1 MPTYSHSRLASFEKC
16 KLQYRYRYVD
26 RIRRDVQGIEAFM
39 GNRVHEALEKLY
51 RDLQMERTPSL
62 EELTSLYHRNWDRQH
77 SDKIRIVKTE
87 YAADHYRK
95 VGERC
100 ITDFYRTY
108 HPFGDGVTLGLEE
121 KLGIPLDEG
130 GQYRL
135 EGYVDRIVRI
145 EPGVYEV
152 HDYKTG
158 NSLPSADDLQN
169 DRQLPLYQL
178 GVERKFRD
186 AREVRLVWHYLA
198 FNHEFRS
205 SRNPDALESLKSKT
219 LDLIHRVESTQD
231 FPPTESALCR
241 WCEYQEI
248 CPLWKHRIKVAP
260 LPANEYLKD
269 SGVQLVDRLAEL
281 EARQR
286 SAEKEIQQVRE
297 ALFAEMEREKA
308 SVLAGTKDEVRL
320 IEEES
325 PRFPAPGDTG
335 HKGLEMV
342 LKEMGH
348 YERFAA
354 LDTESLARAL
364 QDPGTDAYL
373 KAALAK
379 FTRPEKTR
387 RLRRVPKGNRQLAL
401 FD

>member
-62 EELTSLYHRNWDRQH
+62 EELTSLYHRNWERQH
-77 SDKIRIVKTE
+77 SDKIRIVKKE
-87 YAADHYRK
+87 YTADHYRK

-100 ITDFYRTY
+100 LTDFYKTY

-121 KLGIPLDEG
+121 KLAIPLDAA

-135 EGYVDRIVRI
+135 EGYVDRIVRL

-158 NSLPSADDLQN
+158 NSLPSADDLEN

-205 SRNPDALESLKSKT
+205 ARDPGALEGLKSKT
-219 LDLIHRVESTQD
+219 LDLIHRVESAQD

-248 CPLWKHRIKVAP
+248 CPLWKHRMKVAP
-260 LPANEYLKD
+260 LPANEYLQD
-269 SGVQLVDRLAEL
+269 SGVQLVDRLAQL
-281 EARQR
+281 EAGKQ
-286 SAEKEIQQVRE
+286 SAEKEILKVRE
-297 ALFAEMEREKA
+297 AIFAEMDREKT

-320 IEEES
+320 LEEES

-335 HKGLEMV
+335 RKGLEMV
-342 LKEMGH
+342 LKEMGQ
-348 YERFAA
+348 YERFAS
-354 LDTESLARAL
+354 LDSESLARAM
-364 QDPGTDAYL
+364 QDPEIDRYL
-373 KAALAK
+373 KAALEK
-379 FTRPEKTR
+379 FVRLEKTR
-387 RLRRVPKGNRQLAL
+387 RLRLVPKGSRQLAL